1 MQESTV
7 PERQT
12 GRIRRERERESTED
26 RGKGGKKKHK
36 ADGERRIKAE
46 RKVRD
51 V

>member
-1 MQESTV
+1 MQQCTV

-12 GRIRRERERESTED
+12 GRMREREREH

-36 ADGERRIKAE
+36 TDGERRIKAE

>member
-1 MQESTV
+1 MQQSTV

-12 GRIRRERERESTED
+12 GRIRRERESTED

-36 ADGERRIKAE
+36 ADGKRRIKAE